1 MSYIY
6 QPNLQA
12 VDNFETVIVIL
23 NDYFSSFIREKN
35 GTMI

>member
-1 MSYIY
+1 MSDIY

-12 VDNFETVIVIL
+12 MDNFETVVAIL
-23 NDYFSSFIREKN
+23 NDYFWSFIREKN